1 VRFLLDTNVL
11 SEPTKPRPDQ
21 NVLHWLELQDEDHL
35 FLSVISIAEIKRGI
49 ALIGSGKRSASLGA
63 WLKND
68 MLLRFERRIIHV
80 DEEISLAW
88 GDLMGVAK
96 RLARPLSSMD
106 GFIAATA
113 ITKNMIV
120 VTRNA
125 KDFSFLNIETINP
138 WEEISE

>member
-11 SEPTKPRPDQ
+11 SEPTKPRPDL

-35 FLSVISIAEIKRGI
+35 FLSAISIAKIQRGI
-49 ALIGSGKRSASLGA
+49 ALIGGGKKSASLSA
-63 WLKND
+63 WLKSD

-96 RLARPLSSMD
+96 KLARPLSSMD

-113 ITKNMIV
+113 IAKNMV
-120 VTRNA
+120 LATRNT
-125 KDFSFLNIETINP
+125 KDFDFLNIAIVNP
-138 WEEISE
+138 WEEVLE